1 MSFVSNKYE
10 QLGFKDSLIPLSDR
24 ERKILETSWA
34 SAFVAPMTAA
44 FAAL

>member
-24 ERKILETSWA
+24 ERKVRQCLCR
-34 SAFVAPMTAA
+34 
-44 FAAL
+44 